1 MPPDPPGFP
10 GGFAPATASG
20 ADGGRG
26 GRTAA
31 RGAMSEAQI
40 NRYWKRIVDTMN
52 DGLMIIGTDGTVIS
66 VNRAFERI
74 TGYPAE
80 EVVGRSCT
88 LLQCDGCE
96 KMINGS
102 DLAWCA
108 LFENCQD
115 VRCHCRLR
123 TRDGRLVA
131 VVKNATLLVDD
142 EGRPLG
148 AVETLTD
155 MSEID
160 RLGQEVDRLARQL
173 DDGGDFHGLVG
184 RSVAMQR
191 VFDVI
196 RRAAASGAPVI
207 LFGESGTGKE
217 MVANAIHRLGP
228 RREGP
233 FMQLN
238 CAALNEALLESEL
251 FGHIRGAFTGAYRH
265 RTGRFEAADGGDI
278 FLDEIGDMPLTLQVK
293 LLRVL
298 ETGRFERVGDHAP
311 VKVNVRI
318 ISATHQDLHRAIA
331 EGRFREDLFYRI
343 NVIPIHLPPLRQRRE
358 DIPLL
363 VEHFLPGVRRR
374 AGKTI
379 AGMTRQAMER
389 LMAHNWPGN
398 VRELK
403 SVLEYAAIIADGGV
417 IDVHHLPALQQAP
430 PPGLAA
436 AAVPAPEG
444 CPGERQALVDALRAT
459 GGNQTRAAAL
469 LGVTRTTVWNRIRK
483 YGISAG
489 HFRPG

>member
-1 MPPDPPGFP
+1 
-10 GGFAPATASG
+10 
-20 ADGGRG
+20 
-26 GRTAA
+26 
-31 RGAMSEAQI
+31 MSEAQI
-40 NRYWKRIVDTMN
+40 NRYWKRIVNTMN

-74 TGYPAE
+74 TGYSAAD
-80 EVVGRSCT
+80 VVGRSCT
-88 LLQCDGCE
+88 LLQCDGCD
-96 KMINGS
+96 KMIS
-102 DLAWCA
+102 SSEASWCA
-108 LFENCQD
+108 LFENFQD

-123 TRDGRLVA
+123 TKDGRFVA

-155 MSEID
+155 MSEVD

-173 DDGGDFHGLVG
+173 DEAGDFHGLVG
-184 RSVAMQR
+184 CSVAMQH

-196 RRAAASGAPVI
+196 RRAAGSSAPVI
-207 LFGESGTGKE
+207 IFGESGTGKE
-217 MVANAIHRLGP
+217 LVANAIHRIGP

-265 RTGRFEAADGGDI
+265 RTGRFEAADRGDI
-278 FLDEIGDMPLTLQVK
+278 FLDEIGDMPPALQVK

-298 ETGRFERVGDHAP
+298 ETGRFERVGDHAQ
-311 VKVNVRI
+311 VRVNVRI

-343 NVIPIHLPPLRQRRE
+343 NALPIHLPPLRQRRE

-363 VEHFLPGVRRR
+363 VEHFLPGVRQRS
-374 AGKTI
+374 GKTLS
-379 AGMTRQAMER
+379 GLTRQAMER
-389 LMAHNWPGN
+389 LMGHHWPGN

-403 SVLEYAAIIADGGV
+403 SVLEYAAIITDASV
-417 IDVHHLPALQQAP
+417 IDLHHLPSLQQAP
-430 PPGLAA
+430 AGRFLT
-436 AAVPAPEG
+436 AAVSVTES
-444 CPGERQALVDALRAT
+444 RQGQREALIDALRAT

-469 LGVTRTTVWNRIRK
+469 LGITRTTVWNRIRK
-483 YGISAG
+483 YGIEING
-489 HFRPG
+489 FRSEGQ

>member
-1 MPPDPPGFP
+1 
-10 GGFAPATASG
+10 
-20 ADGGRG
+20 
-26 GRTAA
+26 
-31 RGAMSEAQI
+31 MSEARI
-40 NRYWKRIVDTMN
+40 NRYWKRIVNTMN

-74 TGYPAE
+74 TGYSAE
-80 EVVGRSCT
+80 EMVGRPCT
-88 LLQCDGCE
+88 VLECDGCD

-102 DLAWCA
+102 DMAWCA
-108 LFENCQD
+108 LFDNCQD
-115 VRCHCRLR
+115 VRCHCHLR
-123 TRDGRLVA
+123 TKDGRLVA

-155 MSEID
+155 MSEVD

-196 RRAAASGAPVI
+196 RRAASSSAPVI
-207 LFGESGTGKE
+207 IFGESGTGKE

-278 FLDEIGDMPLTLQVK
+278 FLDEIGDMPLALQVK

-331 EGRFREDLFYRI
+331 EGRFREDFFYRI
-343 NVIPIHLPPLRQRRE
+343 NVIPIHLPPLRQRRD

-363 VEHFLPGVRRR
+363 VEYFLPGVRRR
-374 AGKTI
+374 AGKSLS
-379 AGMTRQAMER
+379 GMTRQAMEG
-389 LMAHNWPGN
+389 LMNHHWPGN

-403 SVLEYAAIIADGGV
+403 SVLEYAAIITDGGV
-417 IDVHHLPALQQAP
+417 IDIHHLPSLQAP
-430 PPGLAA
+430 SAIGRSASTA
-436 AAVPAPEG
+436 PAMADAQ
-444 CPGERQALVDALRAT
+444 GERQALIDALRAT

-483 YGISAG
+483 YGIDV
-489 HFRPG
+489 RKIPDR